1 MGRPKLKKPKSRF
14 EIRID
19 EELKEQFANYAE
31 EHDTTM
37 TLLLIKHI
45 KSLVRN
51 ADTNKQQ

>member
-19 EELKEQFANYAE
+19 EELKEQFADYAE

-37 TLLLIKHI
+37 SLLLIKHI
-45 KSLVRN
+45 KSLIRN